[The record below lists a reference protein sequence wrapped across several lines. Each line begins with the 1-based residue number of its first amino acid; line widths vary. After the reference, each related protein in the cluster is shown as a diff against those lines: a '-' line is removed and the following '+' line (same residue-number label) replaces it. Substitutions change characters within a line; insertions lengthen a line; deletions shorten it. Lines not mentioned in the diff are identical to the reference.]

1 MNEIRKKK
9 KTRKVTISR
18 HNPRVNRVSMDI
30 HMRQG
35 DNPIIGTISEP
46 IIMEVPIKE
55 KKKDKKK
62 K

>member
-9 KTRKVTISR
+9 KTKKITIPG
-18 HNPRVNRVSMDI
+18 HYPRSNMAI
-30 HMRQG
+30 IGNMRQV